1 MEAIIHAVIIGI
13 VQGLTEFLPVS
24 SSAHLILLP
33 RVLGWDE
40 GLINSSTFVVMLHMG
55 TLAALLVYFWRDVIV
70 LIGAFWAMLRERS
83 LGDDPNRKLS
93 LVLLLTIIPAALFGI
108 VMEDWIDGFFYE
120 TLIFDY
126 SAVIIIPFILV
137 VGAAIL
143 WLAERFGT
151 RERDLE
157 QSDFG
162 DAGFIGVAQALALL
176 PGISRS
182 GITIAAG
189 LFRGLK
195 RDASARFAFLMG
207 IPIIAGAGLWKA
219 RHIVTGDAGD
229 VDITVLAA
237 GVIAAAVSG
246 WLAIGFLLRYLR
258 NHSTGI
264 FIAYRL
270 IAAAVFLLLLVL
282 NA

>member
-1 MEAIIHAVIIGI
+1 MEEIVQAIIIGI

-33 RVLGWDE
+33 RVLGWDDA
-40 GLINSSTFVVMLHMG
+40 LINSSEFVVMLHMG
-55 TLAALLVYFWRDVIV
+55 TLAALLVYFWRDV
-70 LIGAFWAMLRERS
+70 LDLLAAFWALLRERS
-83 LGDDPNRKLS
+83 FGDDPNRKLS
-93 LVLLLTIIPAALFGI
+93 LVLLLTIIPAALFGL
-108 VMEDWIDGFFYE
+108 VFEDWIDEFFY
-120 TLIFDY
+120 D
-126 SAVIIIPFILV
+126 AVMVIPFILV
-137 VGAAIL
+137 VGAALL

-151 RERDLE
+151 RDRDLG
-157 QSDFG
+157 QTTFG
-162 DAGFIGVAQALALL
+162 DAAFIGIAQALALF

-195 RDASARFAFLMG
+195 RDSAARFAFLMG
-207 IPIIAGAGLWKA
+207 IPIIGGAGLWKT
-219 RHIVTGDAGD
+219 RTIISGGAGD
-229 VDITVLAA
+229 IDIVVLLA
-237 GVIAAAVSG
+237 GVIAAAISG
-246 WLAIGFLLRYLR
+246 WLAIGLLLRYLR

-270 IAAAVFLLLLVL
+270 IAAAVFLVLLAL